1 LRLLAVAFLALAA
14 VVTAPVGAAP
24 APLDVTMPGKLF
36 SPGELDVL
44 TGQTVTWRNSDASTH
59 TVTADDDSVDSGFLP
74 PGASFSRAFPK
85 TGVYPYH
92 CTIHRFMRGV
102 VRVYALILTG
112 PERPLPPGWLVTL
125 RGVSPVPDSD
135 VVLERLGSGPP
146 LAVART
152 KAGPDGEFQFMLRP
166 SGPYSYRA
174 RAATAAS
181 PTLRVPVR
189 PSVAATLTGSSVSI
203 TASPHRPGSSVV
215 LQAYDRD
222 RFTWVTVARG
232 KLDASSRAR
241 LTFAGKGPAHLR
253 VVVRG
258 RQGWSDGTSRTL
270 FVRASPAAHATASR

>member
-1 LRLLAVAFLALAA
+1 MRLLALALLALAA
-14 VVTAPVGAAP
+14 VVVAPVAAAP
-24 APLDVTMPGKLF
+24 ALLDVTMPGKLF

-59 TVTADDDSVDSGFLP
+59 TVTADDDSYDSGFLP
-74 PGASFSRAFPK
+74 PGASFSRAFPQ
-85 TGVYPYH
+85 TGVYAYH

-125 RGVSPVPDSD
+125 RGVAPVPDAE
-135 VVLERLGSGPP
+135 VVLERIGGGPS
-146 LAVART
+146 LTVARA
-152 KAGPDGEFQFMLRP
+152 KAAADGSFQFKLRP

-174 RAATAAS
+174 RAEAVVS
-181 PTLRVPVR
+181 PNLRVPVR
-189 PSVAATLTGSSVSI
+189 PSVAAALAGSTVSLS
-203 TASPHRPGSSVV
+203 TSPRRPGSTVV
-215 LQAYDRD
+215 LQAYEPDH
-222 RFTWVTVARG
+222 FTWVTVARG

-241 LTFAGKGPAHLR
+241 LSYSGKGPAHLR

-270 FVRASPAAHATASR
+270 FVRANPAARASAQR